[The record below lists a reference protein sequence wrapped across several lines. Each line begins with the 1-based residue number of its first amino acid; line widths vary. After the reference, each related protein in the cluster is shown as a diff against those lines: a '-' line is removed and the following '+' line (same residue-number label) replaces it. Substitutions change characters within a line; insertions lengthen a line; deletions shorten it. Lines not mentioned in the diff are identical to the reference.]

1 MSSDLYRDYSNEIL
15 KRPLP
20 KLEPPPPTLFA
31 MKNEKMVN
39 IVEQQ
44 RPSSSSTIINVP
56 QQPSSSSAAGNHRKQ
71 QWKANVNSAI
81 SGKKIMKNFLGI
93 LFPENFLIKIFLFHV
108 FYFL

>member
-81 SGKKIMKNFLGI
+81 SVTQIEIFVKHDIRI
-93 LFPENFLIKIFLFHV
+93 ENTIPHICSIISL
-108 FYFL
+108 